1 MKEQEPLE
9 SLLESATRLVYATH
23 NLSGDLKIY
32 WSNFLLSYSSTS
44 LSNTQIHQ
52 REIRAA
58 ANSFRD
64 QGVILA
70 FFKNIHPTDQIWIL
84 AALILL
90 ITEAEKQSDWVSH
103 RNIEDL
109 SKLLRQALSS
119 SGENGISDR
128 HRELETAYSIHQNR
142 KLILVR
148 GSILLVTCD
157 YVLRWLILA
166 VFNVNDYDKDFL
178 WPINLGIPLVI
189 FLLAYLISRNN
200 RRHNQQ
206 LIENILPKWNY
217 RMQHSMTSTQYTILG
232 VYLGSSVF
240 IVSLLIPDNA
250 DFFSL
255 LLFLGMTLYYY
266 GLIGSFPIGR
276 LSEGQILQQTK
287 SEPEPDL
294 ADADQNDETIVQI
307 ETELNANTGRLEAY
321 VLESALFGA
330 LSFSGFL
337 QIISTDAV
345 SFRDLSDFS
354 ANVFSASHGF
364 IYADWSE
371 FYRYAGLLNNK
382 INLLCLVSIETL
394 ICSVFFL
401 AVIASRL
408 RFSDVA
414 DRVRT
419 ALNLA
424 KAYNAKEEALLGGQ
438 SPDKTSARFVL
449 LNQRVREEL
458 QLSKSELSRIQPI
471 VRYMQYF
478 RNAGILT
485 FLVVLVSSALFITS
499 ILGWTFLMLGFATWL
514 YFNFQSLST
523 YSNVFLLRF
532 QIWFAQ
538 NIKLVLWIAVL
549 PAVTGFSLR
558 VGADLPYGNVLLA
571 STFLL
576 LGLFIFVWLVFLPH
590 FDSKFGDIESQQTE
604 AWRSDRWKILKN
616 IYGLSILL
624 SSIGIVLK
632 ILEVPGRDYIVMFGL
647 GSNCLLAFPLGYYL
661 SRPKWLG
668 ILSALIL
675 GTAAA
680 GLLFQLLH
688 LPGATISVVM
698 STIASLIFFAVFILR
713 RKSFHYLLLRTMI
726 VFLLAA
732 LLYFPVNHVKTFNV
746 LSAMFEHG
754 TKHIERVWTLRDQI
768 KSGGSSR
775 EDVLKS
781 IQACNQYINENGA
794 RHGYTEIYL
803 VSTEHYLDIIDLF
816 STTKKYTS
824 ADTATL
830 MTIWLAAHQ
839 NNKINLLFPDRMYTA
854 RFRAEADILVALNRK
869 EEAIVMLRG
878 LLATELP
885 SNVRSN
891 VQKKLIEIDAQ

>member
-64 QGVILA
+64 QGEILA

-408 RFSDVA
+408 HLVWIA
-414 DRVRT
+414 AVCGK
-419 ALNLA
+419 L
-424 KAYNAKEEALLGGQ
+424 
-438 SPDKTSARFVL
+438 KTDF
-449 LNQRVREEL
+449 
-458 QLSKSELSRIQPI
+458 
-471 VRYMQYF
+471 RYS
-478 RNAGILT
+478 NT
-485 FLVVLVSSALFITS
+485 
-499 ILGWTFLMLGFATWL
+499 LGWNTFPVPTLTEKNKSDLTACTEAILLAREAHFPAT
-514 YFNFQSLST
+514 
-523 YSNVFLLRF
+523 
-532 QIWFAQ
+532 I
-538 NIKLVLWIAVL
+538 
-549 PAVTGFSLR
+549 
-558 VGADLPYGNVLLA
+558 ADLYDPEKMPENLRAAHDRNDEVLERIYIGRRFKNDTERLEK
-571 STFLL
+571 
-576 LGLFIFVWLVFLPH
+576 LF
-590 FDSKFGDIESQQTE
+590 EM
-604 AWRSDRWKILKN
+604 
-616 IYGLSILL
+616 Y
-624 SSIGIVLK
+624 
-632 ILEVPGRDYIVMFGL
+632 
-647 GSNCLLAFPLGYYL
+647 
-661 SRPKWLG
+661 
-668 ILSALIL
+668 
-675 GTAAA
+675 
-680 GLLFQLLH
+680 
-688 LPGATISVVM
+688 
-698 STIASLIFFAVFILR
+698 
-713 RKSFHYLLLRTMI
+713 
-726 VFLLAA
+726 
-732 LLYFPVNHVKTFNV
+732 
-746 LSAMFEHG
+746 
-754 TKHIERVWTLRDQI
+754 TKM
-768 KSGGSSR
+768 
-775 EDVLKS
+775 
-781 IQACNQYINENGA
+781 
-794 RHGYTEIYL
+794 
-803 VSTEHYLDIIDLF
+803 
-816 STTKKYTS
+816 TTKKGKVT
-824 ADTATL
+824 
-830 MTIWLAAHQ
+830 
-839 NNKINLLFPDRMYTA
+839 
-854 RFRAEADILVALNRK
+854 V
-869 EEAIVMLRG
+869 
-878 LLATELP
+878 
-885 SNVRSN
+885 
-891 VQKKLIEIDAQ
+891 